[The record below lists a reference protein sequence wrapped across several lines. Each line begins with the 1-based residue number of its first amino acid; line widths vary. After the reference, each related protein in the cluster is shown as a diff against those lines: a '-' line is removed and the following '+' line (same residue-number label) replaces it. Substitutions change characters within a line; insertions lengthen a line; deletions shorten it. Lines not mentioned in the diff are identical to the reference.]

1 MPSNANLSGLTERR
15 STSINLLSTSRSNI
29 PASVVTGSAAMPGT
43 RRSSLSTRRR
53 GAVRREGVPEP
64 HTIGLRR
71 ALEPRSR
78 RVLRAQPS
86 DRLPY
91 IRGSPRASLF
101 KMMDV
106 SRQRLV
112 DTPRGYVRDAG
123 AFREQ
128 RLRRVR
134 WGAPAES
141 NEASTC
147 KHYAP
152 AAQREKVSKF
162 APGSTSGAG
171 RHAAQLKASAGS
183 GGLRFVRFAW

>member
-1 MPSNANLSGLTERR
+1 MEGIGGNVWNAAFEF
-15 STSINLLSTSRSNI
+15 IDE
-29 PASVVTGSAAMPGT
+29 AK
-43 RRSSLSTRRR
+43 

-64 HTIGLRR
+64 HTFGLRSGLGPGPS
-71 ALEPRSR
+71 AFCGHG
-78 RVLRAQPS
+78 LRTGFLTSGAAH
-86 DRLPY
+86 
-91 IRGSPRASLF
+91 GASLF

-112 DTPRGYVRDAG
+112 DTPRGYVRDAD
-123 AFREQ
+123 AFRKQ

-141 NEASTC
+141 DEAASC
-147 KHYAP
+147 KRYAP
-152 AAQREKVSKF
+152 AAQLEKMSKF

-171 RHAAQLKASAGS
+171 ATRRNSASASS